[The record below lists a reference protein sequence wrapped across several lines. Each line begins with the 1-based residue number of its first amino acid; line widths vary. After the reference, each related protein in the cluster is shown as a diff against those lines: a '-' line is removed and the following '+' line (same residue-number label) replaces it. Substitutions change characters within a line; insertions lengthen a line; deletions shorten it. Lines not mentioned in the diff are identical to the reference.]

1 MTDELA
7 SENEVIF
14 ENGNAVSDESSNAES
29 DAEQDL
35 QAEDEVQTEEQTEE
49 QVSDP
54 GEIAVAEFKKS
65 LRTLEGKW
73 YVLHTYSG
81 YERRVKANVES
92 RVASFGLENEVFGI
106 EVPMEE
112 VEQHTDKGKKVISRV
127 RIPGYVLI
135 RMTDDEDAR
144 RIVRETEGVTGF
156 VGTAFEPVPLSRAE
170 VVEMMAPMIRN
181 KALKAAGD
189 NQVAI
194 QERRVEVS
202 FKIGESVTVKDGPFA
217 TMQGVISEIQPATQK
232 LTVLVSMFDR
242 DTPVELG
249 FGQVEKIS

>member
-29 DAEQDL
+29 DADQDL

-49 QVSDP
+49 QASDL

>member
-29 DAEQDL
+29 DADQDL

-49 QVSDP
+49 QASDP

>member
-1 MTDELA
+1 M
-7 SENEVIF
+7 
-14 ENGNAVSDESSNAES
+14 
-29 DAEQDL
+29 
-35 QAEDEVQTEEQTEE
+35 
-49 QVSDP
+49 
-54 GEIAVAEFKKS
+54 
-65 LRTLEGKW
+65 
-73 YVLHTYSG
+73 
-81 YERRVKANVES
+81 KANVES

>member
-29 DAEQDL
+29 DADQDL

-49 QVSDP
+49 QASDP

-170 VVEMMAPMIRN
+170 VVEMIAPMIRN

>member
-49 QVSDP
+49 QASDP

>member
-29 DAEQDL
+29 DADQDL

-49 QVSDP
+49 QASDP

-92 RVASFGLENEVFGI
+92 RIASFGLENEVFGI